1 MYEAEQTRQ
10 QAPDR
15 IQQSGASLG
24 SIRGNTVGPQHQ
36 PQLDAVTE
44 RLRLCVGDMQGAV
57 HELEKRL
64 ESVLNPEFKNEIVS
78 SGAVP
83 RAVRCPLGDVL
94 DTTADDLHNTTQRLR
109 GLIERLAT

>member
-1 MYEAEQTRQ
+1 MYAAEQTRRP
-10 QAPDR
+10 APD
-15 IQQSGASLG
+15 LPTHVG
-24 SIRGNTVGPQHQ
+24 SIRGTTEAGPKQ
-36 PQLDAVTE
+36 PQLEAVTD

-64 ESVLNPEFKNEIVS
+64 ESVLNPEFKNETMA

-83 RAVRCPLGDVL
+83 RAVRCPLGNVL